1 MNARKLVWAG
11 ISAAALLAGCKHTTG
26 PKFDPSRPS
35 ALETSRLLEGSTN
48 RLNAEWLQRPTNF
61 FTLGPG
67 DRLEIEVL
75 GDPDSR
81 ATTVVGPDGKVYYH
95 LLPGIDVW
103 GLTLAQAKD
112 QIQTDLLKFIRD
124 SPKVALSLRSAESQR
139 VWLLGRFNS
148 PGVYPINGPTT
159 LLEAISLAK
168 GPSSVGNA
176 GALAGGT
183 VTVDISGTSEEAA
196 DLRRSFVIRKGKL
209 LPVDFNRLLKD
220 GDMAQNIYLE
230 PDDFVYLPS
239 AVSRNVYVLGAV
251 AQPKSVP
258 FNQEVT
264 LIAALASA
272 GGTIK
277 DAYRSH
283 VAIVRGSLTEPQI
296 AIMDYDDIV
305 RGKAPNVVLAPQD
318 IVYVPFTPYRTVTR
332 YVDLILNTFVRT
344 VGANEGARAVKP
356 GAAPVSP
363 NVSIGGLGG
372 STPGR

>member
-1 MNARKLVWAG
+1 MNARNLVWAG
-11 ISAAALLAGCKHTTG
+11 IATMVLLAGCKHPTG
-26 PKFDPSRPS
+26 PLFDPSRPMT
-35 ALETSRLLEGSTN
+35 LEPSRVQDGSSN
-48 RLNAEWLQRPTNF
+48 RLSAEWLQRPTNY

-81 ATTVVGPDGKVYYH
+81 TTAVVGPDGKVYYH

-103 GLTLAQAKD
+103 GLTLAQVKD
-112 QIQTDLLKFIRD
+112 QFQSELLKFIRD
-124 SPKVALSLRSAESQR
+124 NPKVAVSLRSAESQR
-139 VWLLGRFNS
+139 VWLLGRFNA

-168 GPSSVGNA
+168 GPASLGNA
-176 GALAGGT
+176 GALAGGA
-183 VTVDISGTSEEAA
+183 VTVDITGTAEEAA

-209 LPVDFNRLLKD
+209 LPVDFHRLLKE

-230 PDDFVYLPS
+230 PDDFIYLPS

-251 AQPKSVP
+251 GTPKSVP
-258 FNQEVT
+258 FNREVT
-264 LIAALASA
+264 LITALASA

-283 VAIVRGSLTEPQI
+283 VAIVRGSLTDPQI
-296 AIMDYDDIV
+296 AIVNYNDIV

-344 VGANEGARAVKP
+344 IGANEGARAIDP
-356 GAAPVSP
+356 DATPVSP
-363 NVSIGGLGG
+363 NVPIGGLGG
-372 STPGR
+372 NLGR